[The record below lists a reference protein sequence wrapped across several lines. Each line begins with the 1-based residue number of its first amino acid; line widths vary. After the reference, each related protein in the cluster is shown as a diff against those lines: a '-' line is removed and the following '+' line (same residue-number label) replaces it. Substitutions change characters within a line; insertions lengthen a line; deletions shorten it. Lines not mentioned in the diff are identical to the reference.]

1 MARRPVEPLDARA
14 ARRSALDALARRDQ
28 PSGELRRKLLEA
40 GYDASVVAPLIER
53 LCAEKLLN
61 DRRFVENFIS
71 YHAGRGHGPARLR
84 VQLHK
89 LELEDDLVEE
99 GLQDYPDWIV
109 QLRKVCARKFGASVP
124 TGYAERQQQMRFLSY
139 RGFTGAQIRSALG
152 FDIDLDPSDTDNT
165 DDV

>member
-53 LCAEKLLN
+53 LCTEKLLN

-71 YHAGRGHGPARLR
+71 YHAGRGQGPVRLR
-84 VQLHK
+84 LQLHK
-89 LELEDDLVEE
+89 LGLEDDLVEE
-99 GLQDYPDWIV
+99 GLQGYLDWIV
-109 QLRKVCARKFGASVP
+109 QLRKVRARKFGGPLPS
-124 TGYAERQQQMRFLSY
+124 GYAERQRQVRFLSY

-152 FDIDLDPSDTDNT
+152 LDIDLDSSDTDNT